1 MLRWTG
7 DRKGRI
13 EEDKLGETNI
23 KTNKEGQIKVTRGRQ
38 DWGKKKNKGEGNQMR
53 VPLDRHM
60 GSGRRMEKNKGL
72 K

>member
-1 MLRWTG
+1 MRRTSW
-7 DRKGRI
+7 
-13 EEDKLGETNI
+13 EKLILKQI
-23 KTNKEGQIKVTRGRQ
+23 KRIKVTRGRQ